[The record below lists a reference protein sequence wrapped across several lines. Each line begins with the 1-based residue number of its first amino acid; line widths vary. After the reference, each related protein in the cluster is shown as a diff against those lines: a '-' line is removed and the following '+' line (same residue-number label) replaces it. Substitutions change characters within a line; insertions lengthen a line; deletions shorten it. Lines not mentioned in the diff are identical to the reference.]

1 MQHIQHLYTTEPL
14 FAKRLKDVYFLGL
27 FGMAVWALS
36 LLFMALFVVEDL
48 IARIIVFLLGTL
60 TLCVFVWVM
69 KNRRKR

>member
-1 MQHIQHLYTTEPL
+1 
-14 FAKRLKDVYFLGL
+14 
-27 FGMAVWALS
+27 MAVWAFS

-48 IARIIVFLLGTL
+48 IARIIVFLLGAL